1 MKDFTQTNES
11 EAIEL
16 LNKEVFNLKE
26 ELRWCNAEIP
36 ALKKCIR
43 DLRLYKDIHIRS
55 RCSDRIKSNFIP
67 FD

>member
-26 ELRWCNAEIP
+26 ELKWCNAEIP
-36 ALKKCIR
+36 ALKNCIR
-43 DLRLYKDIHIRS
+43 ELRLYKDINIRS
-55 RCSDRIKSNFIP
+55 RCANRINSN
-67 FD
+67 